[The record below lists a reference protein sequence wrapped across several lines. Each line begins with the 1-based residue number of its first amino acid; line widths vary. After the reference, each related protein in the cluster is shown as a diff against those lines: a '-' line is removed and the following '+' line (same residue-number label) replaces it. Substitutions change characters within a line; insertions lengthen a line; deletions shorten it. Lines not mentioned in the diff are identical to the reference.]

1 MFVFPRWMDGI
12 SSIDTQFTANK
23 TDGAHLNHLL
33 KVTNKYTPFTPQ
45 EACRK
50 KTSQSWPQVGRIF
63 PVLDGKIKPLIQRD
77 PLEDADSKD
86 TRILVTCHFFYSNA
100 VGGCKNKNIRRAFH
114 DHHGNLVSSRN
125 FEWSKS
131 FLLQCC
137 RQIHKP
143 RCTKWKFCF
152 VSNLNR
158 INPWPVG
165 RFTVDGF
172 RVFVFIM
179 PLTGTAWRVFHGM
192 MLLSSL
198 ELSMNSAKVIH
209 QTSPN
214 DIHRYTKIVVEQLFY
229 TLLKL
234 LCFSEHVWAS
244 LLDVYHKNHVQGS
257 PIILGVPQ
265 PAMA

>member
-1 MFVFPRWMDGI
+1 MTLGDFGTATAVLSNQPLEDDVRIPKMNGWDIINKNSLQTKQTVLI
-12 SSIDTQFTANK
+12 SITYSKSPTNIP
-23 TDGAHLNHLL
+23 HLHLKKPAEKKL
-33 KVTNKYTPFTPQ
+33 PKVG
-45 EACRK
+45 
-50 KTSQSWPQVGRIF
+50 PQVGRIF

-86 TRILVTCHFFYSNA
+86 RRILVTCHFFYTYA

-152 VSNLNR
+152 VSNL
-158 INPWPVG
+158 
-165 RFTVDGF
+165 TVDGF

-179 PLTGTAWRVFHGM
+179 PLTGTA
-192 MLLSSL
+192 
-198 ELSMNSAKVIH
+198 
-209 QTSPN
+209 
-214 DIHRYTKIVVEQLFY
+214 
-229 TLLKL
+229 
-234 LCFSEHVWAS
+234 
-244 LLDVYHKNHVQGS
+244 
-257 PIILGVPQ
+257 
-265 PAMA
+265 